1 MPSADTARDIDVVLF
16 DLGGVLIELAGVG
29 KMLEDVIAW
38 DGKSW
43 EMP

>member
-1 MPSADTARDIDVVLF
+1 MSGHIGRPQDATAEKGEHLF
-16 DLGGVLIELAGVG
+16 ATYTNGVIKL
-29 KMLEDVIAW
+29 LENVIAW

>member
-1 MPSADTARDIDVVLF
+1 MTGHIGRPQDATADKGEYLF
-16 DLGGVLIELAGVG
+16 ATYTAGVIAL
-29 KMLEDVIAW
+29 LEDVIAW